1 MGQLFQNRQQI
12 KKWDEQE
19 TEFDLIENEK
29 IVIVQITHAL
39 PDSCKEFLRNYT
51 ESIDNLV
58 IQDHH
63 LIKKN

>member
-29 IVIVQITHAL
+29 FVIVQITHAL
-39 PDSCKEFLRNYT
+39 PDSRKEFLRNYT